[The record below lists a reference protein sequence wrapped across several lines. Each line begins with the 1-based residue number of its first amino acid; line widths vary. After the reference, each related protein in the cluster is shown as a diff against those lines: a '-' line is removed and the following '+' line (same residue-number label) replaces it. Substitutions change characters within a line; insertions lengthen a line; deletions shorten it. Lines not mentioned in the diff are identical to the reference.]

1 MKTEINPQT
10 TSRAEGFALWI
21 TSPMP
26 MVTLTK
32 TFDVSRI
39 IKRSRQHGVKFNALL
54 CWCIGKAATQ
64 IEEFYLL
71 PEQGKLFKYDRIAI
85 NVIVKNCQGGI
96 NSCDIPF
103 SESLSQFASD
113 YSTAT
118 SRAYQECTSSF
129 LDDSMI
135 VGTSAMIQTELDS
148 IVNQYTDKF
157 NNPMVM
163 WGKYR
168 KRWFK
173 TTLPISFQFHHS
185 QMDGGEGAQ
194 FLELL
199 QQEIYKLK

>member
-85 NVIVKNCQGGI
+85 NVIVKTARA
-96 NSCDIPF
+96 
-103 SESLSQFASD
+103 ES
-113 YSTAT
+113 TRAT
-118 SRAYQECTSSF
+118 SHSPRVYLNSQATTPPQHRAHTRSAQVHSW
-129 LDDSMI
+129 MI
-135 VGTSAMIQTELDS
+135 L
-148 IVNQYTDKF
+148 
-157 NNPMVM
+157 
-163 WGKYR
+163 
-168 KRWFK
+168 
-173 TTLPISFQFHHS
+173 
-185 QMDGGEGAQ
+185 
-194 FLELL
+194 
-199 QQEIYKLK
+199 